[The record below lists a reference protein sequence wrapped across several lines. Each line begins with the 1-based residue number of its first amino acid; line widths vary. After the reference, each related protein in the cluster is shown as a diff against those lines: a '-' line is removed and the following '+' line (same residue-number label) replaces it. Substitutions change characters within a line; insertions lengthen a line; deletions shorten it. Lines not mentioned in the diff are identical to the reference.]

1 MLWRVELSL
10 DYSTTD
16 FWQLS
21 GDLIFRAI
29 IKQKMKKRRAKP
41 WPRSVIYISIVSR
54 FSSNR
59 CRNRGFQT
67 IPFLYAGDLIL
78 FFLLEQYFAKYS
90 WFRKQYV
97 ADLAMI
103 TPLTIWNLLGFRVTE
118 KKKTAKT
125 IYVRSALVITSVVSL
140 PCNSSYFESY

>member
-1 MLWRVELSL
+1 M
-10 DYSTTD
+10 
-16 FWQLS
+16 
-21 GDLIFRAI
+21 
-29 IKQKMKKRRAKP
+29 
-41 WPRSVIYISIVSR
+41 
-54 FSSNR
+54 
-59 CRNRGFQT
+59 

-78 FFLLEQYFAKYS
+78 FFLLEQYS

>member
-1 MLWRVELSL
+1 MKGRIITGLFDNGL
-10 DYSTTD
+10 
-16 FWQLS
+16 WQLS

-41 WPRSVIYISIVSR
+41 WTRSVIYISIVSR